1 MASVRPLVWSLILLA
16 AADSAGATELER
28 FANIR
33 FLLDER
39 IFAVMAALNAAGFD
53 YEANPNG
60 VSPPRALVRRSL
72 AALDPGLEEK
82 LERFYLEH
90 GGRDDPAAVQA
101 RYTSLSL
108 WLEGPPSFKFSG
120 KLGAAPREVRELLG
134 FENLVAELYK
144 SAEIARLWKQ
154 CLPYYQAEVE
164 RYRGAIAEIIRDV
177 LTYLRSGPRVALDRQ
192 IILIPDLLNSH
203 GFSNA
208 RNLENSY
215 FLILG
220 PATNIDEHKAAI
232 RHEYLHF
239 LLDPLIAKYGIII
252 VERNRLQRL
261 ALARPR
267 AERNLTSDFFLVA
280 TESLLRAIEIRMSGA
295 EETES
300 RQMLENY
307 DRGFILLPYF
317 LEALRSYEQG
327 GEGFFSV
334 LPDLLAG
341 IDVER
346 EEKRAAEID
355 AARVR

>member
-1 MASVRPLVWSLILLA
+1 MA
-16 AADSAGATELER
+16 AAGSAGATELER
-28 FANIR
+28 LANIR

-39 IFAVMAALNAAGFD
+39 LFAVMAALNAAGFD
-53 YEANPNG
+53 YEANPRG
-60 VSPPRALVRRSL
+60 VSPPRALVRRAL
-72 AALDPGLEEK
+72 AALDPRLEEK

-101 RYTSLSL
+101 RYTSFGL
-108 WLEGPPSFKFSG
+108 WLEGPPTFKFTG

-134 FENLVAELYK
+134 FEKLVAEFYK
-144 SAEIARLWKQ
+144 SAGVSRLWKE
-154 CLPYYQAEVE
+154 CLPYYQAEAE
-164 RYRGAIAEIIRDV
+164 RYRAALAGTIKDV
-177 LTYLRSGPRVALDRQ
+177 LAYLRSEPRIPMDRQ
-192 IILIPDLLNSH
+192 IILMPDLLNSH

-208 RNLENSY
+208 RNLENLY

-220 PATNIDEHKAAI
+220 PAASPEEHEPAI

-267 AERNLTSDFFLVA
+267 AERHLTSDFFLVA
-280 TESLLRAIEIRMSGA
+280 TESLLRAIEIRMSGSDKV
-295 EETES
+295 ES
-300 RQMLENY
+300 KQMLENY

-317 LEALRSYEQG
+317 LEALHSYEK
-327 GEGFFSV
+327 GEQGFFSV

-341 IDVER
+341 IDVKR

-355 AARVR
+355 AAREK